1 MEVDV
6 EALARL
12 DEAVVLVRIEA
23 HDARV
28 LALAVV
34 RLDFAALL
42 LRVVLE
48 LPLGRVEGLVDHP
61 GGVIVGLVQTL
72 LAPDHDVAAG
82 HADRDGDAERALV
95 RLLVRRLEW
104 RCAR

>member
-1 MEVDV
+1 MLTSAGLE
-6 EALARL
+6 
-12 DEAVVLVRIEA
+12 EAVALLRMEA
-23 HDARV
+23 RDARV
-28 LALAVV
+28 LALALV

-48 LPLGRVEGLVDHP
+48 LPLGGAKSLVDHP
-61 GGVIVGLVQTL
+61 GGVIVGFVQTL
-72 LAPDHDVAAG
+72 LALDDDVAAG

-95 RLLVRRLEW
+95 RLPCAAPRW